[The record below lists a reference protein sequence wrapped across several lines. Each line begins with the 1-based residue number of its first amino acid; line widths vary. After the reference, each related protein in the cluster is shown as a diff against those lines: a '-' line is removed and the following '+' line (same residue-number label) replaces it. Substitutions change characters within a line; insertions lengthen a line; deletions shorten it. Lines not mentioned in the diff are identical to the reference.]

1 MGGNAGSGG
10 SGGANCPSDH
20 CTDTLQNCT
29 ETGVDCGG
37 GCAPCPYVVADC
49 IESPKNGSEICDD
62 QAWQVQSPGSPL
74 VLVCLNANGGTI
86 YVASNTGPKMTD
98 GVERCQGWETNQ
110 LNAWDNLNY
119 IAKLVCDADQKSL
132 DVDLSASVGS
142 VVYIGVHDAP
152 AGGGHNTQSCFAWK
166 K

>member
-1 MGGNAGSGG
+1 M
-10 SGGANCPSDH
+10 
-20 CTDTLQNCT
+20 
-29 ETGVDCGG
+29 
-37 GCAPCPYVVADC
+37 
-49 IESPKNGSEICDD
+49 
-62 QAWQVQSPGSPL
+62 
-74 VLVCLNANGGTI
+74 LVCLNANGGTI

-132 DVDLSASVGS
+132 EVDLSASVGS

-152 AGGGHNTQSCFAWK
+152 AGGGHDTQSCFAWK

>member
-1 MGGNAGSGG
+1 
-10 SGGANCPSDH
+10 
-20 CTDTLQNCT
+20 
-29 ETGVDCGG
+29 
-37 GCAPCPYVVADC
+37 VVADC

-98 GVERCQGWETNQ
+98 GIERCQGWETNQ

-132 DVDLSASVGS
+132 DVDLSGSVGS

-152 AGGGHNTQSCFAWK
+152 TGGGHNTQSCFAWK